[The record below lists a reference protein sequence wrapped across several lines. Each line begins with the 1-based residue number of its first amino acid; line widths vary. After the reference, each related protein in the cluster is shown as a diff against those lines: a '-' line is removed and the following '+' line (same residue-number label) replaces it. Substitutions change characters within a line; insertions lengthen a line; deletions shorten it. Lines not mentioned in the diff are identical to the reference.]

1 MSDENEK
8 YEFLNP
14 VPDEKKVS
22 KGALIKCFFNWTF
35 WAHGD
40 YNFERMQGPGFLL
53 AMTSIINELYDKDD
67 IEGRREAMLRHTPF
81 FNTEPRTGSSIVGL
95 CVALEE
101 KIASGE
107 KELGGDAMGSI
118 KYGLMGPL
126 AGIGDTLLQ
135 GIVIPLLLS
144 IAVSMGSAGN
154 ILGPILY
161 IILLTTITT
170 TYGYYCFSLGYK
182 KGDEAI
188 VSFIE
193 SGVINKVIKGAG
205 IMGCMVMG
213 ALVANFVRLSTAVK
227 ITVASSV
234 FDLQKNLFDV
244 IMPKMLPLLL
254 TLLVFKLLQKE
265 KLNALKVMCIMVIGG
280 IVLGILRIV

>member
-1 MSDENEK
+1 MNDEIEK
-8 YEFLNP
+8 SEVFKP
-14 VPDEKKVS
+14 VSGEKKVS
-22 KGALIKCFFNWTF
+22 KGAIIKCFFNWIF

-53 AMTSIINELYDKDD
+53 AMTPIINELYDKND
-67 IEGRREAMLRHTPF
+67 IENRRAAMLRHTPF
-81 FNTEPRTGSSIVGL
+81 FNTEPRTGASIVGL
-95 CVALEE
+95 CAAMEE
-101 KIASGE
+101 RIASGE

-144 IAVSMGSAGN
+144 IAVSMASTGN
-154 ILGPILY
+154 VVGPVLY
-161 IILLTTITT
+161 IILFATITT
-170 TYGYYCFSLGYK
+170 IYAYYCFMLGYK

-213 ALVANFVRLSTAVK
+213 ALVANFVQLTIAVK
-227 ITVASSV
+227 ITVGSSV

-254 TLLVFKLLQKE
+254 TLAVFKLLQKE
-265 KLNALKVMCIMVIGG
+265 KLDALKVMCIIVISG